1 MYSIYIVEDDEKLRA
16 ELCGLLERYGYGCAM
31 ETGFCNIAENAVGS
45 GCSLVLLDINLPRF
59 DGFYV
64 CREIRKMSPVPI
76 MMVTS
81 RDSDADELMSINL
94 GADDYITKPYNPQ
107 ILLAR
112 MESLLKRAYGR
123 EGAQV
128 LSHGGL
134 SLDISSGTAFF
145 DGKAAELT
153 KNEIKILNIL
163 IKNAGTIVPR
173 NDIIDALWQTDEF
186 IDDNTLTVN
195 INRLRAKLDAI
206 GAGGFIKTRRGQGYT
221 V

>member
-81 RDSDADELMSINL
+81 RDSDADELMSINR
-94 GADDYITKPYNPQ
+94 
-107 ILLAR
+107 AR
-112 MESLLKRAYGR
+112 
-123 EGAQV
+123 
-128 LSHGGL
+128 
-134 SLDISSGTAFF
+134 T
-145 DGKAAELT
+145 
-153 KNEIKILNIL
+153 
-163 IKNAGTIVPR
+163 TI
-173 NDIIDALWQTDEF
+173 
-186 IDDNTLTVN
+186 
-195 INRLRAKLDAI
+195 
-206 GAGGFIKTRRGQGYT
+206 
-221 V
+221 